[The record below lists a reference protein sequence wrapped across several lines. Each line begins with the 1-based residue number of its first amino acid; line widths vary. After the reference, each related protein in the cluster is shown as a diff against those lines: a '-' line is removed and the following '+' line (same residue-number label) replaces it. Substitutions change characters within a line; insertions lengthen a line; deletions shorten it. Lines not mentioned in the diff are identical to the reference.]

1 MPNNQN
7 TRGPD
12 DKKRETQSGKS
23 AGGHSQTQKS
33 ASGHDRN
40 ERSNKDQKR

>member
-7 TRGPD
+7 TRGQD
-12 DKKRETQSGKS
+12 DKKRETQTGKS

-33 ASGHDRN
+33 ASGHERN
-40 ERSNKDQKR
+40 DKDQKR